1 MAECLTNILTA
12 DILKN
17 CNNRP
22 KGGLEYDVVAILRDD
37 VDWTATT
44 FDANNPLLC
53 TNLQLKSGKSGY
65 KIEGFKSTN
74 KAFFEKATDDFG
86 SFYKHKFTGML
97 VNQTPAN
104 RKALYDLLN
113 ENRYILVVEKK
124 WKGASNE
131 GAFIFLGKDSG
142 LVGNVHTY
150 GSDDSNGVEVFEIAT
165 IEGEGERYP
174 AINVLETDY
183 DTTKTAFDNKF
194 AQA

>member
-1 MAECLTNILTA
+1 MAECLNNILTA
-12 DILKN
+12 DILKD

-53 TNLQLKSGKSGY
+53 TNLQLKTGKSGY

-97 VNQTPAN
+97 VNQFYAN
-104 RKALYDLLN
+104 RQALYNLLN
-113 ENRYILVVEKK
+113 EERYVVVVEKK
-124 WKGASNE
+124 WKGDRKRS
-131 GAFIFLGKDSG
+131 AFLLLGKDSG

-150 GSDDSNGVEVFEIAT
+150 GSDDNNGVEVFEMAT
-165 IEGEGERYP
+165 VEGEGERYP
-174 AINVLETDY
+174 AINIDEGDY
-183 DTTKTAFDNKF
+183 DTTKAAFDNKF
-194 AQA
+194 VEL